1 MLGVNMVA
9 VFLYLCVTF
18 TLSVL
23 TTLAFNPFMD
33 GDLHSIDWAG
43 SKSMDQIE
51 GHDNVVIMK
60 TAANE
65 KYKCVL
71 PDIKDSEDDSAKKN
85 YAGPSPDELMESLF
99 QQKSCSYRIESYW
112 TYELCHGKHLKQYHE
127 DKELSNKKNPPQ
139 EYFLGFAKRGS
150 KAKTSEGEQIEEVK
164 KPTEIKIKKIDNIDL
179 PYFEVNMTDGTTC
192 DLTQQPRKCR
202 FLYVCQPEGRGE
214 IYEFKET
221 STCEYEIV
229 VLTAVLC
236 SNPLFKPKNAPVSKI
251 ACHAVDGSPDKPTVL
266 KQWDREEN
274 NYKAQP
280 SKDKFV
286 IKPGDIQVEDV
297 QPASHETPQQ
307 APKVSV
313 PDTTLGDTTDKQ
325 VLRDF
330 LSGSHCLQ
338 GGSGWW
344 KHELCYGKYVKQF
357 HEDSNGRTE
366 VFLGY
371 WNEQKHLEWLTNH
384 PTKRPSEIGKR
395 KFLNYLYVDG
405 EVCDVTGRKRLAEVK
420 LKCVPNPGQPHSV
433 SIYLMEPKTCEYI
446 LGIESPLFCSIL
458 DRADENGIIK
468 DKINV

>member
-1 MLGVNMVA
+1 MFGINMVA
-9 VFLYLCVTF
+9 IVLFLTVTF

-33 GDLHSIDWAG
+33 SDLHSIDWAG
-43 SKSMDQIE
+43 HAPVDQIE
-51 GHDNVVIMK
+51 SHSNVVTMK

-71 PDIKDSEDDSAKKN
+71 PNTKDYEDDSARKN
-85 YAGPSPDELMESLF
+85 YAGPTPDELMESLF
-99 QQKSCSYRIESYW
+99 QQKTCSYRIESYW
-112 TYELCHGKHLKQYHE
+112 TYELCHGKHMKQYHE
-127 DKELSNKKNPPQ
+127 DKELSNKKAPPQ
-139 EYFLGFAKRGS
+139 EYFLGFAKRG
-150 KAKTSEGEQIEEVK
+150 KTKEGEEVKEEVK

-192 DLTQQPRKCR
+192 DLTQQPRKSR
-202 FLYVCQPEGRGE
+202 FLYVCQPDGRGE
-214 IYEFKET
+214 IYEFKEV
-221 STCEYEIV
+221 STCEYEVV

-236 SNPLFKPKNAPVSKI
+236 SNPMFKPKNPPVSKI
-251 ACHAVDGSPDKPTVL
+251 ACHPIDGSPDKPTVL
-266 KQWDREEN
+266 KQWDNERN
-274 NYKAQP
+274 KLLP
-280 SKDKFV
+280 SKDKLV
-286 IKPGDIQVEDV
+286 VKPEIIPDDAEEEEKTAPEPQIQ
-297 QPASHETPQQ
+297 P
-307 APKVSV
+307 PKFSV
-313 PDTTLGDTTDKQ
+313 PDKTLGDTTDKQ
-325 VLRDF
+325 VLREF

-357 HEDSNGRTE
+357 HEDPSGRTD

-371 WNEQKHLEWLTNH
+371 WNEEKHLEWLTNH
-384 PTKRPSEIGKR
+384 PSKRPTEIGKR
-395 KFLNYLYVDG
+395 KSLHYLYVDG
-405 EVCDVTGRKRLAEVK
+405 EVCDITGKKRLAEVR

>member
-1 MLGVNMVA
+1 MFQINFVAML
-9 VFLYLCVTF
+9 LYLAVIF

-23 TTLAFNPFMD
+23 TSLAFNPFMD
-33 GDLHSIDWAG
+33 SDLHSIDWAG
-43 SKSMDQIE
+43 PSSIDQIE
-51 GHDNVVIMK
+51 DSKNVVVMK
-60 TAANE
+60 TGANE

-71 PDIKDSEDDSAKKN
+71 PDTKDSEDDSSKRN
-85 YAGPSPDELMESLF
+85 YAGPTPDELMESLF
-99 QQKSCSYRIESYW
+99 QQKTCSYRIESYW
-112 TYELCHGKHLKQYHE
+112 TYELCHGKHMKQYHE
-127 DKELSNKKNPPQ
+127 DKELVIKRLPLRSIIWGLLNGVQKK
-139 EYFLGFAKRGS
+139 
-150 KAKTSEGEQIEEVK
+150 
-164 KPTEIKIKKIDNIDL
+164 IKIKKIDNIDL

-192 DLTQQPRKCR
+192 DLTQQPRKSR
-202 FLYVCQPEGRGE
+202 FLYVCQPDGRGE
-214 IYEFKET
+214 IYEFKEV

-236 SNPLFKPKNAPVSKI
+236 SNPLFKPKNPPVSKI

-266 KQWDREEN
+266 KQWDTEEN
-274 NYKAQP
+274 NYQTQLNKE
-280 SKDKFV
+280 KV
-286 IKPGDIQVEDV
+286 IVKPGNIQVEIENV
-297 QPASHETPQQ
+297 EPATPEPPQQ
-307 APKVSV
+307 APKVSA

-357 HEDSNGRTE
+357 HEDPNGRTD

-384 PTKRPSEIGKR
+384 PSKKPAEIGKR
-395 KFLNYLYVDG
+395 KSLHYLYVDG
-405 EVCDVTGRKRLAEVK
+405 EVCDLTGKKRLAEVR

-433 SIYLMEPKTCEYI
+433 SIYLMEPKVCEYI

-458 DRADENGIIK
+458 DRADDNGLINN
-468 DKINV
+468 KINV